1 MTEKQYELIKSQGYV
16 IDVRGTRPTLVKGV
30 WAKSFETQ
38 EQAYD
43 AAMREIADKTPEV
56 LRYRNGV

>member
-1 MTEKQYELIKSQGYV
+1 MTEKQYELIKSQGYR
-16 IDVRGTRPTLVKGV
+16 IDTRGSRFTLIKDV
-30 WAKSFETQ
+30 WAKQFETEQ
-38 EQAYD
+38 QAYD